1 MAHASLDSGGMGR
14 TVWRRMMEDVKWL
27 SEKWGLPILIL
38 LVTVIAG
45 IICLG
50 KLHTEEKKVAEEVW
64 EPPVE
69 IEDSETVTSI
79 DSAYWFISQSS
90 DCLISEEEKEQQNMV
105 LSAAESVKKLGQQ
118 SCRGYSD
125 ALYV

>member
-79 DSAYWFISQSS
+79 YQYIQNKYYRTISFEI
-90 DCLISEEEKEQQNMV
+90 ISPFSRLTLNR
-105 LSAAESVKKLGQQ
+105 LP
-118 SCRGYSD
+118 
-125 ALYV
+125 

>member
-1 MAHASLDSGGMGR
+1 
-14 TVWRRMMEDVKWL
+14 MEDVKWL

-69 IEDSETVTSI
+69 IEDSETVTEEENDTETSI
-79 DSAYWFISQSS
+79 DSAYWFIPQAS
-90 DCLISEEEKEQQNMV
+90 DCLISEEEKEQLQNMV

-118 SCRGYSD
+118 
-125 ALYV
+125 

>member
-1 MAHASLDSGGMGR
+1 
-14 TVWRRMMEDVKWL
+14 MEDVKWL

-64 EPPVE
+64 EPLVD
-69 IEDSETVTSI
+69 IEDSETVTEEENDTETSI
-79 DSAYWFISQSS
+79 DSAYWFIPQSS
-90 DCLISEEEKEQQNMV
+90 DCLISEEEKEQLQNMV

-118 SCRGYSD
+118 
-125 ALYV
+125 

>member
-1 MAHASLDSGGMGR
+1 
-14 TVWRRMMEDVKWL
+14 MEDVKWL

-50 KLHTEEKKVAEEVW
+50 KLPTEEKKVAEEVW

-69 IEDSETVTSI
+69 IEDTETVTSI

>member
-1 MAHASLDSGGMGR
+1 
-14 TVWRRMMEDVKWL
+14 MEDVKWL

-69 IEDSETVTSI
+69 IEDS
-79 DSAYWFISQSS
+79 
-90 DCLISEEEKEQQNMV
+90 
-105 LSAAESVKKLGQQ
+105 
-118 SCRGYSD
+118 
-125 ALYV
+125 